1 MSVSELA
8 DVLKTIENITNLK
21 EEVTSN
27 DESYS
32 FGSLDY
38 SNSDVGIL
46 TYTYLIQKRNE
57 VKLITLSN
65 SFEYETVGLYSNT
78 RLLNMLN
85 EFNSTYMGFKAFILE
100 KRKENRKYSI
110 GSKKEMLNTVAV
122 TFNTDLIFH
131 RQANLF
137 KDETKKS
144 FSICLHILGNAPSL
158 FSEMM
163 AEYGINHK
171 SISNENM

>member
-65 SFEYETVGLYSNT
+65 SSSTNHQQLWNKESPNSSVGTMNT
-78 RLLNMLN
+78 
-85 EFNSTYMGFKAFILE
+85 TKHKHQCYFIHFAC
-100 KRKENRKYSI
+100 I
-110 GSKKEMLNTVAV
+110 
-122 TFNTDLIFH
+122 
-131 RQANLF
+131 
-137 KDETKKS
+137 
-144 FSICLHILGNAPSL
+144 SL
-158 FSEMM
+158 
-163 AEYGINHK
+163 
-171 SISNENM
+171 